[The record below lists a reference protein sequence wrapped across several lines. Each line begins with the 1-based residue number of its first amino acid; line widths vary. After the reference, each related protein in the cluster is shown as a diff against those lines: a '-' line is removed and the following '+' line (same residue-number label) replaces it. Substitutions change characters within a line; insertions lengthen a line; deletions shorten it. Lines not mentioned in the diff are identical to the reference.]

1 MKFID
6 KIKNYF
12 YDDEED
18 ENDLKLK
25 EVRTPDVN
33 QDATNSKSENEKNVS
48 SDEKLDVVS
57 ERELFKSDPSFNF
70 PIIFD
75 EDDFEE
81 EKAKKESINERK
93 FEQNKVVGGP
103 SKKVF
108 TPSLNISPVYGVISD
123 DKKDADSKKK
133 EDNLFSFYDEKKK
146 VDIDDVLGKVY
157 PPSRT
162 ELKSDNYQKV
172 DIEPVVESD
181 LSIDLFD
188 NDSNSIIE
196 EPIAKIDEKLKS
208 IDELLEDTESEDFYS
223 LVDSMYKEED
233 NEGDLE

>member
-1 MKFID
+1 M
-6 KIKNYF
+6 
-12 YDDEED
+12 
-18 ENDLKLK
+18 
-25 EVRTPDVN
+25 
-33 QDATNSKSENEKNVS
+33 
-48 SDEKLDVVS
+48 
-57 ERELFKSDPSFNF
+57 
-70 PIIFD
+70 
-75 EDDFEE
+75 
-81 EKAKKESINERK
+81 
-93 FEQNKVVGGP
+93 
-103 SKKVF
+103 
-108 TPSLNISPVYGVISD
+108 ISD

-162 ELKSDNYQKV
+162 ELKSDNYQKI